1 MRIGSELGRSLD
13 QVGIDE
19 EVFKPILRQD
29 LFHAVA
35 IESALWMHGRVAVHG
50 HGVSPLT
57 CRPIGALRYPDAV
70 RRFAQMLF
78 VRLHSSTHLRADRGI
93 RAQQRE
99 VSVGGSAGEDLNG
112 ARIIEASE
120 AGDDVSA
127 QLAEM
132 R

>member
-19 EVFKPILRQD
+19 EVLKPILRQD
-29 LFHAVA
+29 LFHARA
-35 IESALWMHGRVAVHG
+35 IESGLRMHGRVAIHG

-57 CRPIGALRYPDAV
+57 RRPIGALRYPDAV
-70 RRFAQMLF
+70 RGFAQMLL
-78 VRLHSSTHLRADRGI
+78 VRLHAGTDLRADRGI
-93 RAQQRE
+93 SAQQRE
-99 VSVGGSAGEDLNG
+99 ISVGSGASEDLDG
-112 ARIIEASE
+112 ARIVEASE
-120 AGDDVSA
+120 AGDDAAA